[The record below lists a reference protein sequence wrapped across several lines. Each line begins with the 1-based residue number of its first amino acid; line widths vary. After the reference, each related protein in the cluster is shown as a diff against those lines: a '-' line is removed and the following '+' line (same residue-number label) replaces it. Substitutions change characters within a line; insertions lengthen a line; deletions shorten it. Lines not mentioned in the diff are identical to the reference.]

1 MTPEEIA
8 LLRGLSGD
16 PAYQLLLRV
25 VDQAISRLVDA
36 LSSPVSDEETL
47 RIANLYRAAR
57 FIRGVLEE
65 PTRILEE
72 VV

>member
-16 PAYQLLLRV
+16 PAYKLLLRV

-36 LSSPVSDEETL
+36 LSNPVSDEETI
-47 RIANLYRAAR
+47 RIVNLYRAAR